1 VWGHSASAKAFPVIP
16 LSSDPPSLDE
26 GDECEEEERP
36 TVESSPREPVVDR
49 RTAGETEKLDDPFEE
64 LEVTIKTKVSAQ
76 PLKISGT
83 VQQNNFLCALGAEAE
98 RAFNNTIK
106 ETRMSSLPSIVH
118 MSSPS
123 SQYIFLSPC

>member
-1 VWGHSASAKAFPVIP
+1 M
-16 LSSDPPSLDE
+16 
-26 GDECEEEERP
+26 
-36 TVESSPREPVVDR
+36 VDR

-64 LEVTIKTKVSAQ
+64 LEVTVKTKVSAQ

-83 VQQNNFLCALGAEAE
+83 VQQNNFLLFALGTEAE

>member
-1 VWGHSASAKAFPVIP
+1 MVPVIP

-26 GDECEEEERP
+26 GDEGEQEESL
-36 TVESSPREPVVDR
+36 TVESSPCELVVDR

-83 VQQNNFLCALGAEAE
+83 VQQNNFLLCALGADSDG
-98 RAFNNTIK
+98 NGLDWIWINI
-106 ETRMSSLPSIVH
+106 H
-118 MSSPS
+118 
-123 SQYIFLSPC
+123 